1 MTEARSAAAKPAA
14 NHPPSMLR
22 GEIDDPKLS
31 AALRTL
37 ELTVKRKL
45 DGMLHGDH
53 LGLLPGRVPSR
64 GVAALSTRRR
74 RPPHGLGGHRAHHGP
89 PRARDDRRP
98 GTGDLAGGRHVGE
111 PGLRHHG
118 L

>member
-1 MTEARSAAAKPAA
+1 
-14 NHPPSMLR
+14 MLR

-53 LGLLPGRVPSR
+53 LGLLPGPGTEPG
-64 GVAALSTRRR
+64 GVEALSARRR

-89 PRARDDRRP
+89 ARA
-98 GTGDLAGGRHVGE
+98 
-111 PGLRHHG
+111 
-118 L
+118 